1 MAVCWAI
8 GRINIPCHCV
18 IFHAVCLPSPC
29 PHASHPAEEE
39 EEGEE
44 EVDEEEEEEEEV
56 QCQALA
62 QQNS

>member
-1 MAVCWAI
+1 MD
-8 GRINIPCHCV
+8 IPCHCV